1 MGYFNTGLPC
11 EHVLLVAISENKK
24 FIVHSRWCRKYEQL
38 MYDMED
44 NSRNERVE
52 KMHEQLLFE

>member
-11 EHVLLVAISENKK
+11 EHVLLVAISESKK
-24 FIVHSRWCRKYEQL
+24 FIIHSRWCRKYEQL

-52 KMHEQLLFE
+52 KMHE